1 MDNTNEN
8 LFNQGTNLFQEVDAE
23 KKEQHQKEIEQN
35 PNKDFITELP
45 DWDLLPPNDYVK
57 RVVRQ

>member
-1 MDNTNEN
+1 MDNTTEN
-8 LFNQGTNLFQEVDAE
+8 LFNEGTNLFQEVDAE